1 MSKFSGVVK
10 TSIKDSLVYRFDMAI
25 TLITAPISILVFYSL
40 WSAIYKY
47 SGVDV
52 IRGFTLIQLISYYV
66 LTWVIGIFSYSD
78 IEDAISHQV
87 RSGGITKELLKPL
100 NYLVSNFF
108 ITIGHRSFAMFIEII
123 PVFAIGFIFF
133 NIRTSLTYLPFFLLS
148 AIFAFI
154 LTYLLSAL
162 VGMTAFWLVQNRGI
176 VKIKRV
182 LINFLSG
189 AVIPLTFFP
198 LWFQKLSYFL
208 PFQYLTFIPINI
220 WLGKYTL
227 IQTIQFLGL
236 QLLWTAVF
244 YMICFFVWKAAM
256 KKVAAVGI

>member
-10 TSIKDSLVYRFDMAI
+10 TSIKDSIVYRFDMAI

-52 IRGFTLIQLISYYV
+52 IRGFTLVQLISYYV
-66 LTWVIGIFSYSD
+66 LTWVIGIFSYSN

-133 NIRTSLTYLPFFLLS
+133 KIKTSLTYLPFFLLS

-154 LTYLLSAL
+154 LVYLISAL
-162 VGMTAFWLVQNRGI
+162 VGMTAFWLVHNRGI

-198 LWFQKLSYFL
+198 SWFQKLSYIL

-220 WLGKYTL
+220 WLGKYTI
-227 IQTIQFLGL
+227 IQTIQFLGI
-236 QLLWTAVF
+236 QLLWIAVF
-244 YMICFFVWKAAM
+244 YMICVFVWKAAM